1 MARSILKIVSLC
13 SIEVGK
19 KREKALKKNIPA
31 RNSISIIAFTLIH
44 TLHIFHVSLSK
55 LGLRASFHLMY
66 FTQFQKQEG
75 SFKPWDGGMTNCA
88 GWLVAIVEEKPS

>member
-19 KREKALKKNIPA
+19 KGEKALQKKNIPA

-55 LGLRASFHLMY
+55 LGLRASFHLMC

-75 SFKPWDGGMTNCA
+75 SFKPWEDGR
-88 GWLVAIVEEKPS
+88 

>member
-19 KREKALKKNIPA
+19 EREKALQKNIPA

-66 FTQFQKQEG
+66 FTQFQKQG
-75 SFKPWDGGMTNCA
+75 RALSSHGMVDDQLCWLAGGYC
-88 GWLVAIVEEKPS
+88 